1 MMDAFG
7 NHPFQLAEFYL
18 AEIYITINHVLERM
32 DKLLDSKALLDLIVD
47 ALQDKKG
54 KEINIIN
61 IENISILADYFVIC
75 SGTSTT
81 HLKALADSVEEKTE
95 ESGYTL
101 LHKEGYNSFRWIL
114 LDFGEVVVHIFH
126 DEDRKFYN
134 LERLWSDGI
143 ITYK

>member
-1 MMDAFG
+1 MD
-7 NHPFQLAEFYL
+7 N
-18 AEIYITINHVLERM
+18 
-32 DKLLDSKALLDLIVD
+32 LLDSKALLDLIVD

-54 KEINIIN
+54 KEISIIN

-81 HLKALADSVEEKTE
+81 HLKALADSVEEKAE
-95 ESGYTL
+95 ESGYTI